1 MKNIIFAATA
11 MIVAM
16 TAVSCS
22 KVAGIE
28 ENPSY
33 TYRFAVVNEELPSV
47 KSDMS
52 SDHLVFETGDYL
64 GFSLEKK
71 GRLPIPRGHPY
82 RQPSHVRFSG
92 LLRILR

>member
-52 SDHLVFETGDYL
+52 DDYK
-64 GFSLEKK
+64 GIVIINGKK
-71 GRLPIPRGHPY
+71 Y
-82 RQPSHVRFSG
+82 
-92 LLRILR
+92 LRK

>member
-47 KSDMS
+47 KSNMS
-52 SDHLVFETGDYL
+52 DDHLVFETVTISDFRWNKL
-64 GFSLEKK
+64 
-71 GRLPIPRGHPY
+71 GRLSMPRGQPY

-92 LLRILR
+92 LLQIIR